1 MTYGS
6 TASSTAPSIT
16 TINEYTHSS
25 TTAGAIRSSFYGRL
39 KDMYLPAW
47 DDHIHEE
54 TKIGKILAKKKGT
67 MGGRRM
73 LGSVMNSLPQSA
85 GVALLEYDSLPV
97 PSSAGHFQPQ
107 LISRMMTS
115 RLRWSTAVKNAAR
128 AGDKAAWAEPQRED
142 IEGAKKQFDLN
153 FERVCF
159 LGNRDILGT
168 LSADSSGTSN
178 SVHTMLG
185 RNSRTSNTEYRW
197 AFGTHYLRNNMA
209 VALVEDATTNL
220 VDTHAGV
227 LNDPIANSGIRF
239 VSSVDNAAG
248 TFVLSSTVGT
258 ATASDWSSS
267 GVADTGSLIVP
278 WGSRRVKSD
287 TGNAG
292 DGTEQTNTDSLLSSM
307 NGIGN
312 LITTATQNTYI
323 YGLSRSTY
331 DSLNGRMLNNSGT
344 VRAFDERFVEFGVD
358 RIADDGKGDEP
369 DYLMTHT
376 SVRREM
382 TRETRGDR
390 RFEPIQQGR
399 GFKNMAYTI
408 GDVSLKVETSKDCPP
423 GSVFIL
429 DSSSFGYFEECP
441 MKMLDDGERFVADK
455 MAHEI
460 VMIKSGNIACVAPFN
475 NCTIEDIAFS
485 VTDLTA

>member
-6 TASSTAPSIT
+6 TSSSLAPAIT

-47 DDHIHEE
+47 DDHIHEK
-54 TKIGKILAKKKGT
+54 TKIGKVLAKKKGT

-85 GVALLEYDSLPV
+85 GVSLLEYDSLPV
-97 PSSAGHFQPQ
+97 PSSTGHFQPQ

-168 LSADSSGTSN
+168 VGADGTAT
-178 SVHTMLG
+178 HTMLG

-209 VALVEDATTNL
+209 VALVEDSSGSVL
-220 VDTHAGV
+220 THAGV
-227 LNDPIANSGIRF
+227 LNDPIANSNIRF
-239 VSSVDNAAG
+239 VTSVDNSAG
-248 TFVLSSTVGT
+248 TFVLSDAINGSS
-258 ATASDWSSS
+258 SDWST
-267 GVADTGSLIVP
+267 GGAGDAGSLIVP
-278 WGSRRVKSD
+278 WGSRRVKAD
-287 TGNAG
+287 TGSSG

-307 NGIGN
+307 NGLGN
-312 LITTATQNTYI
+312 LVTTATQNTYV

-331 DSLNGRMLNNSGT
+331 DSLNGRMLNNGGT

-369 DYLMTHT
+369 DYLIAHT

-408 GDVSLKVETSKDCPP
+408 GDVSLSVETSKDCPP
-423 GSVFIL
+423 GSIFIL

-460 VMIKSGNIACVAPFN
+460 VMIKAGNIACVAPFN
-475 NCTIEDIAFS
+475 NCTIEDVAFS
-485 VTDLTA
+485 VTDITA

>member
-1 MTYGS
+1 MAYGS
-6 TASSTAPSIT
+6 TASSLAPSIT

-25 TTAGAIRSSFYGRL
+25 STAGAIRSSFYGRL

-47 DDHIHEE
+47 DDHIHEK
-54 TKIGKILAKKKGT
+54 TKIGKVLAKKKGT

-85 GVALLEYDSLPV
+85 GIAQLEYDSLPV

-153 FERVCF
+153 FERICF
-159 LGNRDILGT
+159 LGNRDVLGT
-168 LSADSSGTSN
+168 IDTDGTA
-178 SVHTMLG
+178 VHTMRS

-209 VALVEDATTNL
+209 VALVEDSGGL
-220 VDTHAGV
+220 VQTHAGV
-227 LNDPIANSGIRF
+227 LVDPIANAAIRF
-239 VSSVDNAAG
+239 VSGVDNTAG
-248 TFVLSSTVGT
+248 TFTLSSTVGT
-258 ATASDWSSS
+258 ATSADWDTAAGGS
-267 GVADTGSLIVP
+267 GGGQGDGGSLIVP
-278 WGSRRVKSD
+278 WGSRRIAADQS
-287 TGNAG
+287 A
-292 DGTEQTNTDSLLSSM
+292 TEAENHDSKFAAM
-307 NGIGN
+307 NGLGN
-312 LITTATQNTYI
+312 LAVSSTQISYV
-323 YGLSRSTY
+323 YGLARSSY
-331 DSLNGRMLNNSGT
+331 DSLNGRMLNNGGT
-344 VRAFDERFVEFGVD
+344 VRAFDERFVEYGVD
-358 RIADDGKGDEP
+358 KIADDGKGDEP
-369 DYLMTHT
+369 DYLIAHT

-390 RFEPIQQGR
+390 RFEPVQQGR

-408 GDVSLKVETSKDCPP
+408 GDVSLSVETSKDCPP

-429 DSSSFGYFEECP
+429 DSTSFGYFEECP
-441 MKMLDDGERFVADK
+441 MKMLDDGERFVTDK

-460 VMIKSGNIACVAPFN
+460 VMIKAGNIACVAPFN

-485 VTDLTA
+485 VTDITA